1 MSTDIEM
8 LAASINSLKNDSGIA
23 KDILLPVLMSFI
35 SAFIGFF
42 FARILFNQQEKIK
55 SEINKVNLI
64 NKYSIMV
71 ADIRGSLLAIKYN
84 YDSILDTHPINRALT
99 MPNILNNNV
108 AVTCN
113 TYELSFISEKSNGKQ
128 IAYYD
133 TWMNVLRISA
143 MLNNYNQII
152 AILNQRNEIHI
163 EIMTQINDYNKS
175 SGIKVGSELGH
186 DVINN
191 MVGEVRIA
199 SLCALTE
206 RFISI
211 VDDIL
216 MESSDFLINFPLE
229 MDRLINQKV
238 IKSQCT
244 ILKFKKESIE
254 ITKTIEPDYKIL
266 ASILCCSVE
275 EAKAMCDNG
284 YRR

>member
-8 LAASINSLKNDSGIA
+8 LAASIDSLKNDSSIA

-42 FARILFNQQEKIK
+42 FARVLFNQQEKIK

-71 ADIRGSLLAIKYN
+71 ADIRSSLLAIKYN

-108 AVTCN
+108 AVACN

-143 MLNNYNQII
+143 LLNNYNQII
-152 AILNQRNEIHI
+152 AILNQRNEVHF
-163 EIMTQINDYNKS
+163 EIMTQINEYNKS
-175 SGIKVGSELGH
+175 LGIKFGGEIGH
-186 DVINN
+186 DVIIN
-191 MVGEVRIA
+191 MVGEGRVA

-216 MESSDFLINFPLE
+216 IESSDFLINFPLE

-244 ILKFKKESIE
+244 ILKFKKENIE
-254 ITKTIEPDYKIL
+254 ITKTIEPDYNIL

>member
-238 IKSQCT
+238 IKYT
-244 ILKFKKESIE
+244 MYYFKIQKR
-254 ITKTIEPDYKIL
+254 KY
-266 ASILCCSVE
+266 
-275 EAKAMCDNG
+275 
-284 YRR
+284 

>member
-42 FARILFNQQEKIK
+42 FARVLFYQQEKVK
-55 SEINKVNLI
+55 LEIGKVNLI
-64 NKYSIMV
+64 NKYTIMV
-71 ADIRGSLLAIKYN
+71 ADIRSSLLAIKYN
-84 YDSILDTHPINRALT
+84 YDSILDAHPINRALT
-99 MPNILNNNV
+99 MPYILNNDV
-108 AVTCN
+108 AVACN

-143 MLNNYNQII
+143 MLNNYNQIL
-152 AILNQRNEIHI
+152 AILNQRNKVHS
-163 EIMTQINDYNKS
+163 EIMTQINDCSKS
-175 SGIKVGSELGH
+175 LGFKVGGEIRY

-191 MVGEVRIA
+191 MIGEVRIA

-206 RFISI
+206 RFISF

-216 MESSDFLINFPLE
+216 RESSDFLINFPLE
-229 MDRLINQKV
+229 MERLIDKKV

-244 ILKFKKESIE
+244 ILKCKKGSIE
-254 ITKTIEPDYKIL
+254 ITRTTEPDYKIL
-266 ASILCCSVE
+266 ASILGCSVE